1 LSIPNRFNL
10 IIGLVDPAPSSSRL
24 VYKAISGD
32 EGSKWLAGDTLVRFN
47 TVTIRKGSF

>member
-24 VYKAISGD
+24 TQRLF
-32 EGSKWLAGDTLVRFN
+32 LAMKVPNGWQVTLWSDL
-47 TVTIRKGSF
+47 TQ